1 MQQENNHPTHPVR
14 NFFYVL
20 WSFLN
25 ILAFVGLF
33 VALATKDLPYRPVC
47 IIVAAALLILALLFG
62 FFRPLLRA
70 KR

>member
-1 MQQENNHPTHPVR
+1 MQQENNHPTHPIR

-25 ILAFVGLF
+25 MLAFVGFF
-33 VALATKDLPYRPVC
+33 VALATEDLPLRPVL
-47 IIVAAALLILALLFG
+47 IIGTAVVMIFALLFG